1 MKAKYIKPIIEV
13 VVVRLKGSVLDDVN
27 MGGTS
32 TRTNTGLA
40 KGNTIF
46 EDEDEE
52 DDGSSKNIWGD

>member
-1 MKAKYIKPIIEV
+1 MKAKYIKPESEV
-13 VVVRLKGSVLDDVN
+13 VIVKLKGSVLDSIGL
-27 MGGTS
+27 GGQS
-32 TRTNTGLA
+32 TEASDPAA